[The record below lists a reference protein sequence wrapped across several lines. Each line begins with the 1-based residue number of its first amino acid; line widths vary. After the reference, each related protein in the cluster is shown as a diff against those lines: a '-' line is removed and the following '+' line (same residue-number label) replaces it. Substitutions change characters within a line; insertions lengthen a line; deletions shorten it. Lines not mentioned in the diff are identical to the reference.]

1 MIRVLFVCL
10 GNSCR
15 SPMAE
20 AIARRNAADVIEA
33 SSAGLAPL
41 GFVANMTRRILANN
55 GYPTE
60 NLESKPI
67 LPDLWDAADLVIN
80 MSGRSRQQV
89 FREHGKVE
97 DWVVEDPYGDDPETY
112 QRTCETIQ
120 RRVAELAEKL
130 RRTAV
135 MPAHCETRREKSNL

>member
-1 MIRVLFVCL
+1 MLFVCV

-33 SSAGLAPL
+33 SSAGLEPL

-60 NLESKPI
+60 DLDSKPI
-67 LPDLWDAADLVIN
+67 LRESWDKADVVIN

-97 DWVVEDPYGDDPETY
+97 DWVVEDPYGGDTHVY
-112 QRTCETIQ
+112 QRIFEEIES
-120 RRVAELAEKL
+120 RVKTLAERL
-130 RRTAV
+130 RRGS
-135 MPAHCETRREKSNL
+135 REMGAQVAKRKKD

>member
-1 MIRVLFVCL
+1 
-10 GNSCR
+10 
-15 SPMAE
+15 MAE

-33 SSAGLAPL
+33 SSAGLEPL

-60 NLESKPI
+60 ELDSKPI
-67 LPDLWDAADLVIN
+67 LRESWDKADVVIN

-97 DWVVEDPYGDDPETY
+97 DWVVEDPYGGDAHVY
-112 QRTCETIQ
+112 QRIFEEIASRVET
-120 RRVAELAEKL
+120 LAERL
-130 RRTAV
+130 RRGS
-135 MPAHCETRREKSNL
+135 REMGAQVTKRKKD